1 MGRRSLSGRRT
12 DASFTMDTLE
22 WLIMENTELRQT
34 VAELALQTAILR
46 ESLDDA
52 KLIRLRLGTVAESV
66 RESDVV
72 A

>member
-1 MGRRSLSGRRT
+1 
-12 DASFTMDTLE
+12 MDTLE